1 MDASSLLVPLNQVPT
16 DLITHPGSGLESKV
30 RAAQNSGADKQKSE
44 LKKVSEEFEAV
55 FIAYLLKVMRETIE
69 ESGLTE
75 GGFGKTIYTELFDQ
89 EISVYMA
96 KRGALGISDL
106 LYRDLS
112 AKALNNAQPGEA
124 KPKDSPQEDP
134 APHSSGHSN
143 LSGIPGSTPESS
155 GLDISDLQLPVRAP
169 ISSGFGLRRDPF
181 SHQVQFHKGLDLAA
195 PQGMKVIAA
204 LPGTVISAGY
214 QSGYGNS
221 VVIQHAGGL
230 QTRYGHLDK
239 VNVRAGDV
247 VASEE
252 VLGTV
257 GNTGR
262 STGPHLHFE
271 VTRMGK
277 RVDPASELGSQV
289 AGLQRRISKT
299 GS

>member
-1 MDASSLLVPLNQVPT
+1 VDGSSLLVPLNQVPT
-16 DLITHPGSGLESKV
+16 NLPPSGSGLDVKV
-30 RAAQNSGADKQKSE
+30 RAALNSGADKQKSE
-44 LKKVSEEFEAV
+44 LKKASEEFEAV

-75 GGFGKTIYTELFDQ
+75 GGFGKTIYTEIFDQ
-89 EISVYMA
+89 EVSVSMA
-96 KRGALGISDL
+96 KRGALGISDM

-124 KPKDSPQEDP
+124 KPKGSPEEDP
-134 APHSSGHSN
+134 GTQHSSGHSDG
-143 LSGIPGSTPESS
+143 SVVARPTPGVSEP
-155 GLDISDLQLPVRAP
+155 DITDLQLPVRAP

-181 SHQVQFHKGLDLAA
+181 SHQVRFHKGLDLAA
-195 PQGMKVIAA
+195 PRGMKVVSA

-221 VVIQHAGGL
+221 VVIQHTGGL

-239 VNVRAGDV
+239 VNVKAGDV

-271 VTRMGK
+271 VIRLGK
-277 RVDPASELGSQV
+277 QVDPASELGSQV
-289 AGLQRRISKT
+289 AGLRRSVSKT